1 MFFLGWAICALI
13 IPPRADKIGRKLII
27 LISLVLT
34 SFAMIVI
41 LFAGNL
47 VWLVLASLLLGLTA
61 PGRITVAFVYLMEFI
76 TPEWKT
82 FAASL
87 SSLLF
92 VMCFVT
98 VTMYLKFISATAIH
112 LIAFGILLG
121 LTSSVC
127 IYYLLPESPLFLIK
141 TGQIDK
147 AEKVIHKIFTKNLG
161 TTKCDS
167 EEPVFNF
174 SELALQ

>member
-13 IPPRADKIGRKLII
+13 VPPRADKIGRKLIV
-27 LISLVLT
+27 LISLILT
-34 SFAMIVI
+34 SCAMIVI
-41 LFAGNL
+41 LFAGTF
-47 VWLVLASLLLGLTA
+47 VWLALSSLILGLTA

-92 VMCFVT
+92 VMCFALVT
-98 VTMYLKFISATAIH
+98 IYLKLISATANH

-121 LTSSVC
+121 LTSCVC
-127 IYYLLPESPLFLIK
+127 IYHFLEESPLFLIK
-141 TGQIDK
+141 TG
-147 AEKVIHKIFTKNLG
+147 
-161 TTKCDS
+161 
-167 EEPVFNF
+167 
-174 SELALQ
+174 